1 MKVVIFLKDILVYQQ
16 ELLYPMGKLYEV
28 ITPAIE
34 EWIVQ
39 QKLFFVATAPL
50 NGEGHINCSPK
61 GLDSF
66 RILDGV
72 TVVYR
77 DLTGS
82 GAETI
87 AHIRENGR
95 IVIMF
100 CAFEGPPKIYRLY
113 GRGEVVLPG
122 SEKFNELNEFYE
134 PAKGVRS
141 FIMVH
146 VNRITDSCG
155 YGVPLYSYQGNRDII
170 EKWSEAK
177 GDAGIQDYWNEKNK
191 ISIDGLPSID

>member
-1 MKVVIFLKDILVYQQ
+1 
-16 ELLYPMGKLYEV
+16 MGKLFPT

-34 EWIVQ
+34 EWILN
-39 QKLFFVATAPL
+39 QKMFFVATAPVDG
-50 NGEGHINCSPK
+50 NGYINCSPK

-66 RILDGV
+66 RILDGT
-72 TVVYR
+72 TVAYR

-113 GRGEVVLPG
+113 GKGEVVLPG
-122 SEKFNELNEFYE
+122 SEKFDELNNFFE
-134 PAKGVRS
+134 PALGVRS
-141 FIMVH
+141 FIIVH

-155 YGVPLYSYQGNRDII
+155 YGVPLYSFKGDRDII
-170 EKWSEAK
+170 EKWSAAK
-177 GDAGIQDYWNEKNK
+177 GPQGIKEYWNEKNK
-191 ISIDGLPSID
+191 TSIDGLPAID